1 MDLAGSREAASGVSA
16 ETWMNSLALA
26 RLATSALGGHL
37 LETMNTLVELL
48 VALIWTVYYVIEA
61 GVKHLLPSHLF
72 HKDVAGQIVL
82 ITGGGS
88 GIGRLMCL
96 KFAKLGAHVVTWDI
110 NSKGNEETVELVR
123 QQGLKATG
131 FTVDMSNKQ
140 EIYEAAKLT
149 KAEVGT
155 VSILVNNAG
164 IVSGTALLDTPDARI
179 VKTFEVNVLAHFWT
193 IKAFLPDMLD
203 QQCGHIVNLASVAGQ
218 AGTNKLVDY
227 CASKFAC
234 VGLDEALRVELAVQ
248 GNSQYIKTT
257 VVCPYYIS
265 TGMFS
270 GVSSKIIPILEPDFV
285 ATSVV
290 DATLANK
297 EIVLLPW
304 WTTYLFMLKHLLPSQ
319 AMMKL
324 ASAFG
329 ANCSMDQFTG
339 RDKMV

>member
-1 MDLAGSREAASGVSA
+1 MSTILELLIVLAWTAYFIVEAAVK
-16 ETWMNSLALA
+16 
-26 RLATSALGGHL
+26 
-37 LETMNTLVELL
+37 LV
-48 VALIWTVYYVIEA
+48 
-61 GVKHLLPSHLF
+61 LPSHLF
-72 HKDVAGQIVL
+72 HKDIAGQIVL

-179 VKTFEVNVLAHFWT
+179 VKTFEVNALAHFWT

-234 VGLDEALRVELAVQ
+234 VGLDEALRVETLVQ
-248 GNSQYIKTT
+248 GNSDFIKTT
-257 VVCPYYIS
+257 VVCPAYIN
-265 TGMFS
+265 TGMFD
-270 GVSSKIIPILEPDFV
+270 GVQSKIIQILDPQFV
-285 ATSVV
+285 ADQVV
-290 DATLANK
+290 DATLSNK
-297 EIVLLPW
+297 AILMLPW
-304 WTTYLFMLKHLLPSQ
+304 WTSYLIMLKHLVPSP

-324 ASAFG
+324 STAFG
-329 ANCSMDQFTG
+329 SNCSMDQFTG
-339 RDKMV
+339 RDSDKKNL